1 MMMIKVSLGSVLY
14 QRATRTMAQMRLT
27 DRRHPHP
34 PLCSGQVECE
44 EGGEGWVTSTPS
56 STPQRYITQ
65 PPRTVGGGVMIVGD
79 GGGRIYSQF
88 PDMS

>member
-27 DRRHPHP
+27 ADTPVLRT
-34 PLCSGQVECE
+34 SGMRG
-44 EGGEGWVTSTPS
+44 GGEGWVTSTPPS
-56 STPQRYITQ
+56 STPGPTAVHHTT
-65 PPRTVGGGVMIVGD
+65 PVGGGVMILGD
-79 GGGRIYSQF
+79 GGGRIYSQS